1 MQKRTAEEQARAA
14 QEAALADFQTGRV
27 AKEFT
32 AKCLERHIFDKDI
45 ERALKSHSSGVW
57 RYTHLGQPRYGFWH
71 PRTKVFVAWQPREEG
86 FQNELKTC
94 FRESD
99 GLRYMGKQEAVIL
112 LRRPK
117 R

>member
-1 MQKRTAEEQARAA
+1 MPKRTAEDQARAA
-14 QEAALADFQTGRV
+14 QVAALADFQAGRV

-32 AKCLERHIFDKDI
+32 AKCLERRLFDKEI
-45 ERALKSHSSGVW
+45 ERVLKSRSSGVW
-57 RYTHLGQPRYGFWH
+57 RYTHLGQPRYGLWH
-71 PRTKVFVAWQPREEG
+71 PHTKVFIAWQPHEEG
-86 FQNELKTC
+86 FRSELKTC

-99 GLRYMGKQEAVIL
+99 GLRYMERQEGVVL

>member
-1 MQKRTAEEQARAA
+1 MQKRTAEEQARVA

-32 AKCLERHIFDKDI
+32 AKCLERRIFDKEI
-45 ERALKSHSSGVW
+45 ERGLKSRSSGVW

-71 PRTKVFVAWQPREEG
+71 PHTQVLIAWRPREEG
-86 FQNELKTC
+86 FQSELKTC

-99 GLRYMGKQEAVIL
+99 GLRYMERQEGVVL